1 MADPAS
7 IDVKTLY
14 QLCKVLL
21 EESINASSGGTP
33 SLYCALALLEWIV
46 QRDTTL
52 LSPTSATPN
61 AGSDVVKVLTNGST
75 KSSKAAANNLTLLSP
90 PAMIKWAE
98 GHFELWSRKGVA
110 AEDYHL
116 ARARQLYES
125 AFRRRKELCTAA
137 TLHAYCKILT
147 LLGDMEAA
155 AAVAQKIL
163 NDFEHDG
170 EYANYLFYTGGVFKA
185 LGQHEKA
192 NTYFFEASE
201 VGPPKFFTKLEMMM
215 IISRT
220 IEQENS
226 NEDTEE
232 EGAYKMVRF
241 VIASSAE

>member
-1 MADPAS
+1 VLSA
-7 IDVKTLY
+7 
-14 QLCKVLL
+14 KVL
-21 EESINASSGGTP
+21 P
-33 SLYCALALLEWIV
+33 
-46 QRDTTL
+46 D
-52 LSPTSATPN
+52 
-61 AGSDVVKVLTNGST
+61 GST
-75 KSSKAAANNLTLLSP
+75 KSSKAAPNNFTLLSP

-110 AEDYHL
+110 AEEYHL

-163 NDFEHDG
+163 NDYEHDG

-232 EGAYKMVRF
+232 EGAYKMV
-241 VIASSAE
+241 S